1 MGSPAFRRSIVV
13 RPSSICIPFLW
24 SILAASIVFPSP
36 ALAQSAVKR
45 RLITAPIQDES
56 TTTLRGNTYPLA
68 RAEFDRGAAPLDLP
82 MRRMLLVL
90 KRGPEQETS
99 LEGLLDQQQA
109 KGSPSYHSWLTPEQF
124 GQQFGPAD
132 EDIQE
137 ITSWLQSHGFAVTR
151 VSTGRTVI
159 EFSGTASQVQN
170 AFHTEIHE
178 YVVNGVERWA
188 NASDPA
194 IPSALSAAVAG
205 IDTLHNFPRKWL
217 HHSGGLYT
225 KSKETGR
232 VKPVALTPGPS
243 SLFTLSAPNGCGV
256 QPANCYALGPY
267 DFGTIYDALP
277 LWNATPTHIDGTGQT
292 IAVVAES
299 NINTQDVTSFR
310 TFFGLSTP
318 AKLNVIVSGPDP
330 GLDPGGAETEADLD
344 VEWAGAIA
352 PNSTIDLVVS
362 QSTESSLG
370 ADLSAVY
377 VVDNNLAPVMNVSFG
392 ICELDLGTTGNQ
404 FFNQLWQQ
412 AAAQGITVLVATG
425 DSGSAVCDR
434 DDGTA
439 PAPAKLGLTVSGFS
453 STPYNVA
460 VGGTDF
466 NDLIDASTYWN
477 LTNSAPSN
485 NPTAIPTVSAKSYI
499 PETTWNDSCTNGVF
513 GSLLGYSTNAEAN
526 CNNPNLVNFVTS
538 VGGSGGESNCIV
550 SDGQSVSSCEGGY
563 AKPSWQ
569 VGAGVPND
577 PGRNVPD
584 VSLFSAVNSPSGS
597 FYIIC
602 EADLVPTGSTSCDP
616 SDPSTEFLSIG
627 GTSASSPSFAAIM
640 ALVNQETNSRQGNA
654 NYTLYKLNAQV
665 PTAFHDVTVGGTI
678 AMPCAKGSPDCTV
691 TNPADAYGVLSG
703 YSTTAG
709 YDLATGLGSVNANT
723 LVTKWSTVTTLGSL
737 TTLSLTPSPVN
748 ITHGHSVN
756 VAVNVTPAP
765 GAAGTPTGYAS
776 LIAGTGSSGQS
787 GVESYSLTD
796 GNASGTTNALPGGT
810 YAVTA
815 HYPGDGTFS
824 SSNSAPVSVTVA
836 PEASKVQIV
845 YELFNPTTGLQTS
858 PNATS
863 AQYGS
868 LGILRTNVTSNSGD
882 TCAQNAPGELGCP
895 TGSVTVTNNGTALDG
910 GTYNLNSL
918 GYTEDQNIQLP
929 GGTDNIQAA
938 YGGDSSFTANTGTT
952 TITITKAPTT
962 ISASGPSSPEI
973 YHNTIQLGAVI
984 SSVGLG
990 AGPTGQVT
998 FFSGTTPVSTPAP
1011 LTQSMPGSFNSN
1023 PQAEVLVQ
1031 TSQLALGNNTLTG
1044 QYSGDGNYAA
1054 STSLPFVVDMQI
1066 PATCSIVSSNPT
1078 IAHGSSVTFTAQV
1091 TPTQTGGPGPTGSI
1105 VFNDGFTNFAT
1116 VPLTNGMA
1124 QTTTSSLPG
1133 GNLQIA
1139 ASYNGDPNYSLCSNS
1154 VNETVNLLQTTT
1166 TVTTSNPAIQQGQTV
1181 ILTAVVAPVQPGGP
1195 SLTGMVGFFATNSPN
1210 GSDTQIGNLVP
1221 LSNGQAQITTSAL
1234 PANTQI
1240 VYAGYSGDSNYA
1252 TSTGSAA
1259 QTVTPAPTFSISA
1272 NPAAVTISSPGG
1284 SASTTLT
1291 FTSMYGLTGT
1301 FSLVPQCTYLPAL
1314 TTCSVSPSS
1323 ITLSSTATTATAT
1336 LTFKTTGSSTSA
1348 PGLQN
1353 RPAPPRTGTLIT
1365 LSLLILLPVL
1375 ALMLMRKHRRIQ
1387 FAVSL
1392 LVFAGLLT
1400 IASCGGGGSSS
1411 SGGGG
1416 GGGGGTGGTPVGIDQ
1431 SATASFTLG
1440 AVTQSVGI
1448 SINVE

>member
-1 MGSPAFRRSIVV
+1 
-13 RPSSICIPFLW
+13 
-24 SILAASIVFPSP
+24 
-36 ALAQSAVKR
+36 
-45 RLITAPIQDES
+45 
-56 TTTLRGNTYPLA
+56 
-68 RAEFDRGAAPLDLP
+68 
-82 MRRMLLVL
+82 MLLVL
-90 KRGPEQETS
+90 KRSPEQATA
-99 LEGLLDQQQA
+99 LEGLLDEQQA
-109 KGSPSYHSWLTPEQF
+109 KGSPSYHGWLTPEQF

-137 ITSWLQSHGFAVTR
+137 IVSWLQSHGFAVTK
-151 VSTGRTVI
+151 VSNGRTVI
-159 EFSGTASQVQN
+159 DFSGTASQVQN
-170 AFHTEIHE
+170 AFHTEIHK
-178 YVVNGVERWA
+178 YVVNGEERWA
-188 NASDPA
+188 NASDPT
-194 IPSALSAAVAG
+194 IPSALSAVVAG
-205 IDTLHNFPRKWL
+205 IDTLHNFPRKWM

-232 VKPVALTPGPS
+232 VKPAGLNPGPS
-243 SLFTLSAPNGCGV
+243 ALFTLSAPNGCGL

-277 LWNATPTHIDGTGQT
+277 LWNATPAHIDGTGQT
-292 IAVVAES
+292 IAIVAES

-318 AKLNVIVSGPDP
+318 AKLNIIVSGPDP
-330 GLDPGGAETEADLD
+330 GLDPGGTETEADLD
-344 VEWAGAIA
+344 AEWAGAIA
-352 PNSTIDLVVS
+352 PNATIDLVVS

-412 AAAQGITVLVATG
+412 AAAQGITVLVASG

-434 DDGTA
+434 DDGPA
-439 PAPAKLGLTVSGFS
+439 PAPALLGLTVSGFS

-466 NDLIDASTYWN
+466 NDLTDASTYWN
-477 LTNSAPSN
+477 STNSAPANS
-485 NPTAIPTVSAKSYI
+485 PAAIPTVSAKSYI
-499 PETTWNDSCTNGVF
+499 PETTWNDSCTNAVF

-526 CNNPNLVNFVTS
+526 CNNPSLVNFVTS

-563 AKPSWQ
+563 AKPPWQ

-616 SDPSTEFLSIG
+616 SDPSTDFLSIG

-654 NYTLYKLNAQV
+654 NYILYKLNAQV
-665 PTAFHDVTVGGTI
+665 PTAFHDVPAGGTI

-691 TNPADAYGVLSG
+691 TNPSDTYGVLSG

-723 LVTKWSTVTTLGSL
+723 LVTKWNTVTTLGSV
-737 TTLSLTPSPVN
+737 TTLALTPSPVN
-748 ITHGHSVN
+748 ITHGHNVN

-765 GAAGTPTGYAS
+765 GASGTPTGNAS
-776 LIAGTGSSGQS
+776 LIAATGSSGQG

-796 GNASGTTNALPGGT
+796 GAASGTTNALPGGT
-810 YAVTA
+810 YTVTA
-815 HYPGDGTFS
+815 HYPGDGTFAA
-824 SSNSAPVSVTVA
+824 SNSAPVSVTVA

-845 YELFNPTTGLQTS
+845 YELFNPATGLQMN
-858 PNATS
+858 PNATT

-868 LGILRTNVTSNSGD
+868 LAILRTNVTSNSGD
-882 TCAQNAPGELGCP
+882 TCAQNAPRQLGCP
-895 TGSVTVTNNGTALDG
+895 TGSVAVTNNGTALDA

-938 YGGDSSFTANTGTT
+938 YDGDSSFTASTGTT
-952 TITITKAPTT
+952 AITITKAPTT
-962 ISASGPSSPEI
+962 ISAAGPNGPQI
-973 YHNTIQLGAVI
+973 YLNSVQLGAVI

-998 FFSGTTPVSTPAP
+998 FFSGTTPVSSPAP
-1011 LTQSMPGSFNSN
+1011 LTESMPGSLNSN

-1054 STSLPFVVDMQI
+1054 SSSLPFVVDMQI
-1066 PATCSIVSSNPT
+1066 MTSCSVASSNPT

-1091 TPTQTGGPGPTGSI
+1091 TANQTGGPGPTGSI
-1105 VFNDGFTNFAT
+1105 VFSDGYGNFAT

-1124 QTTTSSLPG
+1124 QITTSSLPG
-1133 GNLQIA
+1133 GNLQIG
-1139 ASYNGDPNYSLCSNS
+1139 ASYNGDANYSLCSNS

-1181 ILTAVVAPVQPGGP
+1181 TLTAVVTPVLPGGP
-1195 SLTGMVGFFATNSPN
+1195 PLTGVVQFASALSANN
-1210 GSDTQIGNLVP
+1210 GYNNIGNTVP
-1221 LSNGQAQITTSAL
+1221 LSNGQAQLATSAI
-1234 PANTQI
+1234 PANTQL
-1240 VYAGYSGDSNYA
+1240 VFASYYGDTNYAG
-1252 TSTGSAA
+1252 STGSTAEA
-1259 QTVTPAPTFSISA
+1259 VTPTPTFSISA
-1272 NPAAVTISSPGG
+1272 NPAAVTISNPGG
-1284 SASTTLT
+1284 SANTTLT
-1291 FTSMYGLTGT
+1291 FTSMYGLSGT
-1301 FSLVPQCTYLPAL
+1301 FSLVPQCNMPAL

-1323 ITLSSTATTATAT
+1323 ITLSSTATTASAT
-1336 LTFKTTGSSTSA
+1336 LTITTTGSSAAA
-1348 PGLQN
+1348 PGAKS
-1353 RPAPPRTGTLIT
+1353 RPAPARTGALIA
-1365 LSLLILLPVL
+1365 LSLLVFLSVL

-1392 LVFAGLLT
+1392 LVFAALLT
-1400 IASCGGGGSSS
+1400 IASCGGGGGS
-1411 SGGGG
+1411 SGSGGG
-1416 GGGGGTGGTPVGIDQ
+1416 GGGGGTGGTPVGVDQ